1 MRQPRTPDTITDT
14 EAFRQLDLIPPILK
28 ALGAAGY
35 AAPTEIQSRAI
46 PPLLSGLDLLGT
58 AQTGGGKTAA
68 FVLPILQRITID
80 RSLSVSNTERSA
92 MAERS
97 RGGSR
102 PYRGPGSPRAVQSN
116 RPGDNRRGEDR
127 RGSSGHPPVPA
138 APLALI
144 LVPTREL
151 AVQISASIDGYG
163 AHLSLKHIAIFGGA
177 SRNTQIRELRR
188 SPQIVVA
195 TPGRLLDLV
204 QDSELTLDCV
214 QYLVL
219 DEADRL
225 LDMGFIPDVRRI
237 VAMTPTRRQTAM
249 FSATMPRE
257 IVDLSAS
264 ILRDPVRIECSGG
277 SMRVR
282 SIEQSVL
289 FVEQPDKLSLL
300 THLIQRHQMYKAI
313 VFTRTKHRAS
323 RLAKALSKQNIDT
336 EAIHGDKTQNART
349 RALEGFRSGKVQVL
363 VATDV
368 AARGLDIDSVSHVIN
383 FELPAVADAETYV
396 HRIGRT
402 GRAGSSG
409 SAMSLCSRD
418 EVQSLRAIERLI
430 QHPVAVNSDHEFHFD
445 VQPEVRHTG
454 PRRDRPGGRP
464 GSRTGGR
471 HGERP
476 RIESRRHEPDHE
488 RNGKRRNA
496 RGR

>member
-1 MRQPRTPDTITDT
+1 MRQPRTPDTTTDT
-14 EAFRQLDLIPPILK
+14 QAFRQLDLISPILK

-35 AAPTEIQSRAI
+35 AVPTEIQTRAI

-68 FVLPILQRITID
+68 FVLPILQRITQD
-80 RSLSVSNTERSA
+80 RSSPAQNGEQPLD
-92 MAERS
+92 AERS
-97 RGGSR
+97 RGGTR
-102 PYRGPGSPRAVQSN
+102 AHRRPGSRNGVERNHAEGKQ
-116 RPGDNRRGEDR
+116 RGNGR
-127 RGSSGHPPVPA
+127 HAAAPA
-138 APLALI
+138 APRALI

-151 AVQISASIDGYG
+151 AVQISRSIDGYG
-163 AHLSLKHIAIFGGA
+163 AHLAVGHTSIFGGA
-177 SRNTQIRELRR
+177 SRNTQIRDLRR
-188 SPQIVVA
+188 NPQIIVA
-195 TPGRLLDLV
+195 TPGRLLDLLH
-204 QDSELTLDCV
+204 DAELTLDCV
-214 QYLVL
+214 QQLVL

-237 VAMTPTRRQTAM
+237 VAMTPQTRQTAM

-257 IVDLSAS
+257 IADLSAS
-264 ILRDPVRIECSGG
+264 ILKDPVRIECSGG
-277 SMRVR
+277 SMRVQ

-402 GRAGSSG
+402 GRAGSAG

-430 QHPVAVNSDHEFHFD
+430 QHTVQVDSDHEFHFD
-445 VQPEVRHTG
+445 VQPE
-454 PRRDRPGGRP
+454 PRRKGSHRSRPGGRP
-464 GSRTGGR
+464 
-471 HGERP
+471 
-476 RIESRRHEPDHE
+476 RRE
-488 RNGKRRNA
+488 NRRNELGHA
-496 RGR
+496 RYHK